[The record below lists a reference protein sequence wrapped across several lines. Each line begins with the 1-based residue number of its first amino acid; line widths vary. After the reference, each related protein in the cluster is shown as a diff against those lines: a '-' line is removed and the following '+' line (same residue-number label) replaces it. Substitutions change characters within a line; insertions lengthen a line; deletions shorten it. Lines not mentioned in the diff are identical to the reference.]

1 MKQIQK
7 SMNMKKIKY
16 FIFIIAISTVL
27 VSCDS
32 LNLSPEDYYGS
43 ANFWNNEAQVKA
55 FVLGQHSQI
64 RGAAT
69 NLWLMGEARGGLQKH
84 GTSSVNTS
92 LDYSSPYKDQ
102 DFTKDKT
109 GLTSWAGFYGRIL
122 NLNLAIKKV
131 ETECTFLSDVS
142 RNYYLGQFYG
152 LRAFNYFWLY
162 RTYGGVPLNTE
173 TKVIDGTT
181 TAEPLYLERST
192 AAATLSLIKSDIDK
206 SITAFGSDV
215 SMPNGPAVWSKYASL
230 MLKAEVYLWSA
241 KVGVSDQPAVPGDLS
256 VAEAAL
262 NEVKNSAKFSLQSK
276 FADVFAYTKKGN
288 SEIIFALRFLD
299 NEASNNA
306 ANFTYA
312 SADATLVGNKYSKT
326 LKLLGDTLQQKGTG
340 LLRNEYVF
348 PFFESYDDLDS
359 RKTATFFDFYDKSK
373 TTPPAPING
382 GLVMR
387 KFMGLINSTGLRV
400 YADDI
405 PVYRYADVLLM
416 LAEVANKKGED
427 PAPFI
432 NEVRKRAYGASY
444 DAAKHA
450 YVKGTFAANELA
462 ILLERDKEFVWEMKR
477 WFDVVRLQDA
487 NGKALVFSS
496 TLPYGFKVPVLNQ
509 ATESHKLL
517 WPVDV
522 STLNADPKLV
532 QTTGY

>member
-1 MKQIQK
+1 
-7 SMNMKKIKY
+7 MKKIKY
-16 FIFIIAISTVL
+16 FIFILAIAMAF

-43 ANFWNNEAQVKA
+43 NNFWNNEAQVKG
-55 FVLGQHSQI
+55 FVLGQQSQL
-64 RGAAT
+64 RSAAT
-69 NLWLMGEARGGLQKH
+69 NLWLMGEARGGLQKN

-92 LDYSSPYKDQ
+92 LDYSSPFKDQ
-102 DFTKDKT
+102 DFTKDKP

-131 ETECTFLSDVS
+131 ETETAFLSPAS

-173 TKVIDGTT
+173 IKIIDGVT
-181 TAEPLYLERST
+181 TAEPLYLERSS
-192 AAATLSLIKSDIDK
+192 AQATLKLIKDDIDQ
-206 SITAFGSDV
+206 SIAKFGTDV
-215 SMPNGPAVWSKYASL
+215 SMPYGPSVWSKYATF

-241 KVGVSDQPAVPGDLS
+241 KITTGDQPAIPADLS

-262 NEVKNSAKFSLQSK
+262 NEVKASNKFSLQSK
-276 FADVFAYTKKGN
+276 FSNVFAYTNKGN

-299 NEASNNA
+299 NEATNNA
-306 ANFTYA
+306 ANFTYN
-312 SADATLVGNKYSKT
+312 SSDATLIGNKYSKI
-326 LKLLGDTLQQKGTG
+326 LKLLGDTLNQKGTG
-340 LLRNEYVF
+340 LLRNEYIF
-348 PFFESYDDLDS
+348 PFFESFDDLDS

-382 GLVMR
+382 GTVMR

-416 LAEVANKKGED
+416 LAEVENKKGGN
-427 PAPFI
+427 PAQYI
-432 NEVRKRAYGASY
+432 NQIRQRAYGTNY
-444 DAAKHA
+444 VAAT
-450 YVKGTFAANELA
+450 YGYTNSSFAANELA

-477 WFDVVRLQDA
+477 WFDVIRMQDA
-487 NGKALVFSS
+487 AGKPLVFSS
-496 TLPYGFKVPVLNQ
+496 TLPYGVKIPILNPI
-509 ATESHKLL
+509 TESHKVL

-522 STLNADPKLV
+522 STLGADPKLV

>member
-1 MKQIQK
+1 
-7 SMNMKKIKY
+7 MKKITY
-16 FIFIIAISTVL
+16 FIFSLAITL
-27 VSCDS
+27 VFAACDT
-32 LNLSPEDYYGS
+32 LDLSPEDYYGS
-43 ANFWNNEAQVKA
+43 NNFWNNEAQVKA
-55 FVLGQHSQI
+55 FVLGQQSQL

-69 NLWLMGEARGGLQKH
+69 TLWLMGEARGGLQKH

-109 GLTSWAGFYGRIL
+109 GLTAWGGFYGRIL

-131 ETECTFLSDVS
+131 ETECTFLSEAS

-162 RTYGGVPLNTE
+162 RTFGGVPLNTE
-173 TKVIDGTT
+173 IKIIDGVT

-192 AAATLSLIKSDIDK
+192 AAATLQLIKSDIDK
-206 SITAFGSDV
+206 SLTAFGSDV
-215 SMPNGPAVWSKYASL
+215 SMPFGSSVWSKFASL
-230 MLKAEVYLWSA
+230 MLKAEVHLWSA
-241 KVGVSDQPAVPGDLS
+241 KVTTDDQPAIPADLAI
-256 VAEAAL
+256 AEAAL
-262 NEVKNSAKFSLQSK
+262 NEVKNSGKFALQSK
-276 FADVFAYTKKGN
+276 FQDVFAYTKKGN

-312 SADATLVGNKYSKT
+312 SNDATLIGNKYSKT

-348 PFFESYDDLDS
+348 PFFESFDEKDS
-359 RKTATFFDFYDKSK
+359 RKTTTFFDFYDKSK
-373 TTPPAPING
+373 TTPAAPVNG
-382 GLVMR
+382 GIVMR
-387 KFMGLINSTGLRV
+387 KFHGLINSTGLRV

-416 LAEVANKKGED
+416 LAEVANKKGDD
-427 PAPFI
+427 PSSYI
-432 NEVRKRAYGASY
+432 NEVRKRAYGANY
-444 DAAKHA
+444 DAAVHGFA
-450 YVKGTFAANELA
+450 KGSFAANELA
-462 ILLERDKEFVWEMKR
+462 LLLERDKEFVWEMKR
-477 WFDVVRLQDA
+477 WFDVVRMQDA
-487 NGKALVFSS
+487 NGKSLVFSS

-509 ATESHKLL
+509 ASEAHKLL

-522 STLNADPKLV
+522 NTLNADPKLV